1 MIETSFGGWI
11 GIVKGLQPPRLC
23 DFRSP
28 NQIFARDIGQG
39 SAQELDV
46 NLHPRTWD

>member
-1 MIETSFGGWI
+1 MNETSFGGWF
-11 GIVKGLQPPRLC
+11 GIVNSLQPPRLC

-28 NQIFARDIGQG
+28 NQIFARDITTG

-46 NLHPRTWD
+46 NLHPRAWD